1 MNHSLIYPLLIALC
15 GLCASNAIA
24 QTTTVLRL
32 EPQNTRPIDGTIDY
46 DTEIG
51 GKKGRFWT
59 VFSDR
64 DNNPSY
70 NEPNEAGGVKR
81 TLKFLDNFYV
91 IEEKGQYVHIARGE
105 IAGSTG
111 KLDNMQDFG
120 WISKRRLVVWP
131 KCVETKARITQK
143 AILLNKIDTVSKS
156 DFGGANKA
164 VLFYSDPE
172 IDRGRKTGESRL
184 FEVFYVYKTTPTS
197 VLLGKSTEVSD
208 ELDVSSNLL
217 GWADRK
223 KVVFWDN
230 RVAIEPN
237 WLEVAVTERREKN
250 FSPVILDKKR
260 SAEVLKSG
268 QKVNEDHV
276 YLDLGTRGTARMDGY
291 EWRFPVFNEFRNI
304 EDQGILSVGAM
315 GKIVTKAAEVNP
327 EIRASALRKY
337 EKGRERQKNI
347 NIVFVID
354 GTEGMKQHYA
364 ALQTA
369 LQTAQSKLQGSDN
382 SIKYGAVVY
391 RNTGAGKNSKE
402 VKSLSNNVEKVTEFI
417 NGIDNNYPAT
427 ESGTALYAGIKA
439 AIHDVGISSK
449 HTNLIILL
457 GREGD
462 IGSGQVA
469 ESELADLLYRNNCHL
484 IAIQVSSSEED
495 TYQDFT
501 YQMEALVL
509 KSAQKRYEKYK
520 HQSSKG
526 LPPKLDE
533 VKAGDYQKFMLRN
546 TAAMGQL
553 VFPNLNESLSANN
566 LENEIAQVIINANTR
581 VNGLL
586 NVLDR
591 LFKGS
596 GATKEGDLAEFNAS
610 VLHFIID
617 QAELTE
623 EESNSFSFDD
633 FQGSKEGFALRNING
648 LQYPIFKSV
657 LFLDTDELT
666 SMYERFKELDNPD
679 VPLSE
684 QRETMVRA
692 WESLLRSYEGG
703 KDANAFKGLTMNEVN
718 EKVFGLPGGSK
729 LLSGLKL
736 DQIHDLTDDKFQKYV
751 SGIRSKR
758 QKLLSIIEE
767 KDYKFSFMSY
777 GRRYFWIDEDLLP

>member
-1 MNHSLIYPLLIALC
+1 MTYASYYTVILLILFAPTAWL
-15 GLCASNAIA
+15 SA
-24 QTTTVLRL
+24 QTTVLRL
-32 EPQNTRPIDGTIDY
+32 EPQNTRPIDGGIDY

-51 GKKGRFWT
+51 GKKGRFWS

-70 NEPNEAGGVKR
+70 VQPNDASGIKR
-81 TLKFLDNFYV
+81 TLKYLDNFYV
-91 IEEKGQYVHIARGE
+91 IDEEGSYVHIAKGD
-105 IAGSTG
+105 IAPSSG
-111 KLDNMQDFG
+111 KLDNVQDYG
-120 WISKRRLVVWP
+120 WISKRKLIVWP
-131 KCVETKARITQK
+131 KCIETKARITQK

-156 DFGGANKA
+156 DFGGATKA
-164 VLFYSDPE
+164 VLFYSEPE
-172 IDRGRKTGESRL
+172 IDKGRKTGESRL

-197 VLLGKSTEVSD
+197 VLLGKSAEVSD
-208 ELDVSSNLL
+208 DIDVNGNIL

-223 KVVFWDN
+223 KVIFWDN

-237 WLEVAVTERREKN
+237 WTEIAVKERQEKG

-268 QKVNEDHV
+268 QKLSADHV
-276 YLDLGTRGTARMDGY
+276 YLDFSSRGAVRMDGY
-291 EWRFPVFNEFRNI
+291 EWRFPVFNEFRGA
-304 EDQGILSVGAM
+304 EESGILSVGAM
-315 GKIVTKAAEVNP
+315 GKIVTQAGEVNP
-327 EIRASALRKY
+327 DIRSSALRKY

-347 NIVFVID
+347 NIIFVMD
-354 GTEGMKQHYA
+354 GTEGMKGHYSA
-364 ALQTA
+364 AINALQE
-369 LQTAQSKLQGSDN
+369 AQSKLEGSDN
-382 SIKYGAVVY
+382 SIKYGAVIY
-391 RNTGAGKNSKE
+391 RGAGAGKNSKE
-402 VKSLSNNVEKVTEFI
+402 VKSLSNNADKLIEFI
-417 NGIDNNYPAT
+417 GSVNTAYPAT
-427 ESGTALYAGIKA
+427 KGGTGLYAGIKA
-439 AIHDVGISSK
+439 AIQDVGINSK
-449 HTNLIILL
+449 HTNILILL

-462 IGSGQVA
+462 VGNGQVN
-469 ESELADLLYRNNCHL
+469 EKELAELLFRNNCHL
-484 IAIQVSSSEED
+484 IAMQVSSAEDD

-501 YQMEALVL
+501 YQAENLVL
-509 KSAQKRYEKYK
+509 KSAQLRYEKFK
-520 HQSSKG
+520 HQSSRG
-526 LPPKLDE
+526 LAPKLDE

-546 TAAMGQL
+546 TASMGQL
-553 VFPNLNESLSANN
+553 LFPNLNESISASN
-566 LENEIAQVIINANTR
+566 LQNEISQVIVNANTR

-610 VLHFIID
+610 VLYFIID

-623 EESNSFSFDD
+623 EESNSFSFND
-633 FQGSKEGFALRNING
+633 FQGSKEGFATRTVNG
-648 LQYPIFKSV
+648 LQNPIFKSV

-684 QRETMVRA
+684 QREAMVRA
-692 WESLLRSYEGG
+692 WESLLRGYEGG
-703 KDANAFKGLTMNEVN
+703 KDANAFKGLTMTEVN

-729 LLSGLKL
+729 LLSGLRL
-736 DQIHDLTDDKFQKYV
+736 EQVHDLADDKFQKYV